1 MMEAK
6 DGISDNA
13 NKQNDELQR
22 VRIHLQSEDG
32 LLVGTLNVPFVS
44 SRTPTNRGSYKQE
57 T

>member
-32 LLVGTLNVPFVS
+32 LLVGTLMREAVTAS
-44 SRTPTNRGSYKQE
+44 SSKLFESAQR
-57 T
+57 

>member
-32 LLVGTLNVPFVS
+32 LLVGTLNVPI
-44 SRTPTNRGSYKQE
+44 RILTNPHKSW
-57 T
+57 